1 MKTNLFFLLFLLLL
15 TMPPIRAQEYR
26 GAEIDLQVSNGA
38 DRSAYLFLGVREG
51 CTNGLDMEY
60 EEYELPPVPPN
71 EIFDVRIVSTPGHS
85 QLGLGSYRDYRPEP
99 DDDEIVTLQ
108 YTISWQCGEGS
119 DHVVVEWSDPL
130 PARIVG
136 LVIDGDD
143 MQGNTSWVSP
153 FPQGQATVEVRFRY
167 RPLSFVATPASIH
180 FDANNIEPLP
190 YLDLQIQTEGDH
202 SAAWILQY
210 DVPWLYVNPSSG
222 NGEASVRVSVVS
234 ASLPLGT
241 QSTTL
246 RLRSPVYDAW
256 LDIPVELSMTVGVV
270 SPPSPTQPY
279 LYQSYPN
286 PFSGQTVLHFQLGS
300 ITNAA
305 ATLQIFDD
313 AGRMVA
319 DLSDAVRPVETMQT
333 VLFDAAD
340 LPPGLYVCRL
350 FYREMSFTTGMMLLK

>member
-1 MKTNLFFLLFLLLL
+1 MKTNFFFLLFLLLL
-15 TMPPIRAQEYR
+15 TMPPICAQEYR

-51 CTNGLDMEY
+51 CTSGIDMDY
-60 EEYELPPVPPN
+60 EEYELPPMPPN

-85 QLGLGSYRDYRPEP
+85 QLGLGSYRDYRSPPP
-99 DDDEIVTLQ
+99 DGETVTLS
-108 YTISWQCGEGS
+108 YTIAWQAGEGS
-119 DHVVVEWSDPL
+119 DNVVVEWSDPL

-153 FPQGQATVEVRFRY
+153 FPQGQVTVEVRIRY
-167 RPLSFVATPASIH
+167 SELSFVATPSSIH

-202 SAAWILQY
+202 SAAWVLRPE
-210 DVPWLYVNPSSG
+210 VSWLYVNPSSG
-222 NGEASVRVSVVS
+222 NGDATVRVSVVS

-241 QSTTL
+241 QSAIL
-246 RLRSPVYDAW
+246 RLRSPVHDAS
-256 LDIPVELSMTVGVV
+256 LDIPVELSMTVGVA
-270 SPPSPTQPY
+270 SPPSPMQPY

-286 PFSGQTVLHFQLGS
+286 PFSGQTVLRFQLGS
-300 ITNAA
+300 MTNVS

-333 VLFDAAD
+333 VRFDAAD

-350 FYREMSFTTGMMLLK
+350 SCRDKLFTTGMVLLK